1 MPISGALQQMCLL
14 LNTDTNTWE
23 LKPIKK
29 WEKKKKKEHH
39 CMPLQQQT
47 VRPLVELL
55 KGHWSKWVKLTSP
68 AKSFPSARLHYS
80 FHNCNQMCR
89 LPHTVL
95 LAANLPMLALTSH
108 LENRSLNFKEPWAR
122 LARYITGVQTN
133 KSSRAVEFGRV
144 QEHGKTLQ
152 ATKGGQCFSCSSVRE
167 MGHLAN

>member
-29 WEKKKKKEHH
+29 WGKKKKKEHH

-95 LAANLPMLALTSH
+95 LANLPMLALTSH

-122 LARYITGVQTN
+122 LARYHRCAN
-133 KSSRAVEFGRV
+133 KQKLESSWIWKSARAWKDIASHEGRAVFFVSE
-144 QEHGKTLQ
+144 
-152 ATKGGQCFSCSSVRE
+152 C
-167 MGHLAN
+167 